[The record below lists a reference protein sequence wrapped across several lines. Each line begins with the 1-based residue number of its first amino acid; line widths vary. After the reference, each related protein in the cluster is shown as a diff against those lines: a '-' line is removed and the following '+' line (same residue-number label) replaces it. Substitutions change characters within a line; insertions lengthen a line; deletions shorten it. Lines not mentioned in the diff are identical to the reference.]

1 LISPA
6 EFCGAFLPATTT
18 TQKTFFQGKNSLI
31 LGSID
36 SPLNGC
42 LIYGHLQF
50 ALVKFI
56 SAKMLAMTTEANLSL
71 APWAVRQ
78 QKCLI
83 FLLSRCPRNQG
94 MYCNCCSPCYFG
106 NITSPINDTEELKLW
121 QQWLKFSLKFEKT
134 PKKFYLIYQSV
145 NDLPVFFSSRI
156 VPYLIPLSHMA
167 VMVSNFC
174 TGIMGFER

>member
-1 LISPA
+1 MLM
-6 EFCGAFLPATTT
+6 
-18 TQKTFFQGKNSLI
+18 
-31 LGSID
+31 
-36 SPLNGC
+36 
-42 LIYGHLQF
+42 
-50 ALVKFI
+50 KFT
-56 SAKMLAMTTEANLSL
+56 SAKCLKWRQKLIF
-71 APWAVRQ
+71 PWLVGEFDNRNASS
-78 QKCLI
+78 
-83 FLLSRCPRNQG
+83 FLLSRSPRNQG

-145 NDLPVFFSSRI
+145 KDLPVFFSSRI